1 MVKKYKITDLFTG
14 EEKDLEKTLYPGEPT
29 QAWIEGWTASSQYGW
44 GKIENPYAPTT
55 NEYHEWLDGW
65 ESAERD

>member
-14 EEKDLEKTLYPGEPT
+14 EEKDLEKETFPGEPT
-29 QAWIEGWTASSQYGW
+29 LCWIEGWTARMECGYD
-44 GKIENPYAPTT
+44 KIENPYAPTT